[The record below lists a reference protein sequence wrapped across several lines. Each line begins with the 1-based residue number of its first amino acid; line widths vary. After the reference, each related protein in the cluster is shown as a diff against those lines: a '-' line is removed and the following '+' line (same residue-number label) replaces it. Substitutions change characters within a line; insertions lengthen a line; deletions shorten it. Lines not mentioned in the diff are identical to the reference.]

1 MNIFNLPLY
10 YINKTK
16 NIKLESEFYETG
28 FTNVN
33 YFPAIIGK
41 NFDIKKMLN
50 NDLIT
55 IRTYRD
61 LINGRTQHEGIP
73 TLGAVGCTMS
83 HSFLW
88 KLCVEK
94 KLPYIIICENDVNLN
109 KKKLTKHILDKIIKI
124 LGKNNSIYVSSNIK
138 KNKYNKISFWG
149 LQFYIVSFGACKE
162 LIKNIY
168 PIDVQTDYYIAHK
181 HNIGK
186 INVDGFLI
194 FNQKIHLSSI
204 QDTCIKCITPDKNSF
219 YYCFLIL
226 LIIIIIIIFYNN
238 YYYFNK

>member
-10 YINKTK
+10 YINFSK
-16 NIKLESEFYETG
+16 NNKLESELYDTG
-28 FTNVN
+28 FKNIN
-33 YFPAIIGK
+33 HFPAIDGK
-41 NFDIKKMLN
+41 QFDIKKLLN
-50 NDLIT
+50 NNLIT

-61 LINGRTQHEGIP
+61 LLNRRTQHEGIP
-73 TLGAVGCTMS
+73 SLGAVGCTMS

-109 KKKLTKHILDKIIKI
+109 KKKLNKNNLEKIIKI
-124 LGKNNSIYVSSNIK
+124 FDKKNSIYVSSNIK

-186 INVDGFLI
+186 INVEGFLI
-194 FNQKIHLSSI
+194 FNQKIHSTSI
-204 QDTCIKCITPDKNSF
+204 QDICIKCITPNNNLF
-219 YYCFLIL
+219 YYSFLIL
-226 LIIIIIIIFYNN
+226 LIIIIIIIFLIC
-238 YYYFNK
+238 KK